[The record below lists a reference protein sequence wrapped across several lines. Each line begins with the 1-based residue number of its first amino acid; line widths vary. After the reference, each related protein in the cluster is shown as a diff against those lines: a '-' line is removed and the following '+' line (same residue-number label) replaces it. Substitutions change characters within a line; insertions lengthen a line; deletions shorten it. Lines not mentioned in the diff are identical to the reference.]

1 MLLRFRQKNGGL
13 DGRQRGRS
21 EGFRGGK
28 QNFHLAKGRS
38 RCHLAQALHQFCGP
52 MIAQPMVKPY
62 AFLFLGLFYL
72 VAGDPALGQST
83 VQYGYL
89 QIEVKGAQRD
99 PFFRENKPD
108 SLYNPLDEVVVSAY
122 RSVENKKK
130 VIQEIAVI
138 SQGAIQH
145 SMGSSTVDVLA
156 NQQGISIQK
165 SQQGGGS
172 IILRG
177 MEANRVLLVVDGVR
191 MNNLIYRSGHLQNAI
206 TVDPLALERIE
217 VAFGPASN
225 AYGSDAMGG
234 LVQFFT
240 KTPLFSRQ
248 GRRFSGQVYGKYSS
262 ATQSWVK
269 HAELSTSSLRWATY
283 TSLTQS
289 DFGDLRGGRRVN
301 PFYGSL
307 YGQRPWYVTRGS
319 QGDSLVANPEP
330 WIQKGSSYT
339 QYDLVQKILF
349 RNRPDRRNTL
359 NIQASTSSDIARY
372 DRLTDLSASSGLKFG
387 DWYYGPQ
394 KRFMASYKWDALHL
408 LGFDGVSLA
417 IYHQNVEESRM
428 NRKFGNPILQSRIE
442 KVMVNGFNSDAMK
455 RWGNNTLRAGVDGWF
470 QSVRSTAFGQDIFNG
485 GAHTAL
491 DSRYPG
497 GRNEMYSLAAFA
509 THLMEITP
517 ELTLTEGF
525 RVGNSVLFS
534 EFTDKTFFP
543 FPYDFI
549 YQRMPVASG
558 SIGAIYTPTE
568 SNKFSFTLSTA
579 YRVPNID
586 DIAKVFETAHG
597 MLIIPNPMLR
607 PEQAFTAE
615 IGNIRLLRDGHS
627 LEWNVYTTSITDAL
641 MIQPFRLDGQD
652 SILYDG
658 MMARVYAQQNV
669 QRASVMGYSVR
680 STVVLAGYWKWSAML
695 QGTQGRVGFP
705 QQGNLDHIPPFSGRM
720 NLYWQHQG
728 WFLDFYALG
737 NSWKR
742 IERYQLNGE
751 DNEQY
756 ATPEGMPA
764 WITWNASCSYKT
776 GQGMY
781 WQVGVQ
787 NILDTQY
794 RTFASGIN
802 APGRNI
808 QIAVRY
814 SF

>member
-1 MLLRFRQKNGGL
+1 
-13 DGRQRGRS
+13 
-21 EGFRGGK
+21 
-28 QNFHLAKGRS
+28 
-38 RCHLAQALHQFCGP
+38 
-52 MIAQPMVKPY
+52 MVKSY
-62 AFLFLGLFYL
+62 ALLFFGLICFG
-72 VAGDPALGQST
+72 ATQAALGQSS
-83 VQYGYL
+83 VKYGYL
-89 QIEVKGAQRD
+89 QIEIKGAKST
-99 PFFRENKPD
+99 PFQSVCKTD
-108 SLYNPLDEVVVSAY
+108 SFYNPLEEVVVSAY

-191 MNNLIYRSGHLQNAI
+191 MNHLIFRSGHLQNAI

-234 LVQFFT
+234 LVHFFT
-240 KTPLFSRQ
+240 KTPLFTDQ
-248 GRRFSGQVYGKYSS
+248 GQRVSGQVYGKYSS

-269 HAELSTSSLRWATY
+269 HAEMSTSSMRWATF
-283 TSLTQS
+283 TSLTES
-289 DFGDLRGGRRVN
+289 NYGDLRSGQRVN

-307 YGQRPWYVTRGS
+307 YGQRLWYTATG
-319 QGDSLVANPEP
+319 QLGDSLAVNQDP
-330 WIQKGSSYT
+330 WIQKGSGYT
-339 QYDLVQKILF
+339 QHDLVQKILF
-349 RNRPDRRNTL
+349 RSRPDRRNSL
-359 NIQASTSSDIARY
+359 NIQASTSSNIPRY
-372 DRLTDLSASSGLKFG
+372 DRLTDSNASTGLKYG

-394 KRFMASYKWDALHL
+394 KRLMASYKWDALHL
-408 LGFDGVSLA
+408 LGFDGISLTL
-417 IYHQNVEESRM
+417 YHQNVEESRM
-428 NRKFGNPILQSRIE
+428 SRKFGNPMLQSRIE
-442 KVMVNGFNSDAMK
+442 KVWVNGFNSDAMK
-455 RWGNNTLRAGVDGWF
+455 RWGSNTLRAGVDGWF
-470 QSVRSTAFGQDIFNG
+470 QSVRSTAFGRDVFNG
-485 GAHTAL
+485 GGAFPI

-525 RVGNSVLFS
+525 RVGNSVLYS

-558 SIGAIYTPTE
+558 SIGAIYTPREYT
-568 SNKFSFTLSTA
+568 KYSFTLSTA
-579 YRVPNID
+579 FRVPNID
-586 DIAKVFETAHG
+586 DISKVFETADC
-597 MLIIPNPMLR
+597 MLIVPNPELR

-615 IGNIRLLRDGHS
+615 IGTIRLFKGGHS
-627 LEWNVYTTSITDAL
+627 LEWNVYSTSITDAL
-641 MIQPFRLDGQD
+641 MVQPFRLNGQD

-658 MMARVYAQQNV
+658 MLAGVYAQQNV
-669 QRASVMGYSVR
+669 QRATVFGYSLR
-680 STVVLAGYWKWSAML
+680 TTVVLPGPWKWSTL
-695 QGTQGRVGFP
+695 LHGTKGVVGFP
-705 QQGNLDHIPPFSGRM
+705 HQGNMDHIPPFSGKM
-720 NLYWQHQG
+720 NLYWQHKG
-728 WFLDFYALG
+728 WLVDFYTLG
-737 NSWKR
+737 NGWKH
-742 IERYQLNGE
+742 IAQYQLNGE

-776 GQGMY
+776 GRGMY
-781 WQVGVQ
+781 WQLSVQ

-802 APGRNI
+802 AAGRNI
-808 QIAVRY
+808 QAAVRY

>member
-1 MLLRFRQKNGGL
+1 MGPVFG
-13 DGRQRGRS
+13 
-21 EGFRGGK
+21 
-28 QNFHLAKGRS
+28 
-38 RCHLAQALHQFCGP
+38 QA
-52 MIAQPMVKPY
+52 A
-62 AFLFLGLFYL
+62 
-72 VAGDPALGQST
+72 

-89 QIEVKGAQRD
+89 QIEVKGAHST
-99 PFFRENKPD
+99 PFRGETKPD

-122 RSVENKKK
+122 RSIENKKK

-234 LVQFFT
+234 LVHFFT
-240 KTPLFSRQ
+240 KTPLFSSQ
-248 GRRFSGQVYGKYSS
+248 GRRVSGQVYGKYSS

-269 HAELSTSSLRWATY
+269 HAEISTSTLRWATY
-283 TSLTQS
+283 TSFTQS

-301 PFYGSL
+301 PFYGRL
-307 YGQRPWYVTRGS
+307 YGQRPWYVVRGS
-319 QGDSLVANPEP
+319 QGDSLVANNQP
-330 WIQKGSSYT
+330 WVQMGSGYR
-339 QYDLVQKILF
+339 QYDLVQKVLF
-349 RNRPDRRNTL
+349 RSRPDRRNTL
-359 NIQASTSSDIARY
+359 NIQASTSSNVPRY
-372 DRLTDLSASSGLKFG
+372 DRLTDPSALTGLQYG

-394 KRFMASYKWDALHL
+394 KRLMALYKWEALHL
-408 LGFDGVSLA
+408 MGFDGVGLA

-428 NRKFGNPILQSRIE
+428 NRKFGNPVLQSRIE
-442 KVMVNGFNSDAMK
+442 RVIVNGFNSDAMK
-455 RWGNNTLRAGVDGWF
+455 RWGSNTLRAGVDGWF

-485 GAHTAL
+485 GVRTPL

-525 RVGNSVLFS
+525 RVGNSVLYS
-534 EFTDKTFFP
+534 EFLDKTFFP

-586 DIAKVFETAHG
+586 DISKVFETAQG
-597 MLIIPNPMLR
+597 MLIVPNPDLR

-615 IGNIRLLRDGHS
+615 IGNIRLIKGGHS
-627 LEWNVYTTSITDAL
+627 LEWNIYTTSITDAL
-641 MIQPFRLDGQD
+641 MVQPFRLNGQD

-658 MMARVYAQQNV
+658 MVASIYAQQNV
-669 QRASVMGYSVR
+669 QRATVYGYSVR
-680 STVVLAGYWKWSAML
+680 STVVLAGDWKWSAL
-695 QGTQGRVGFP
+695 VQGTQGRVGFP
-705 QQGNLDHIPPFSGRM
+705 HQGNLDHIPPFSGRT
-720 NLYWQHQG
+720 NLFWQHKG
-728 WFLDFYALG
+728 WYVDFYALG

-742 IERYQLNGE
+742 IETYQPNGE

-764 WITWNASCSYKT
+764 WITWNASFSYKT
-776 GQGMY
+776 GRGMY
-781 WQVGVQ
+781 WQIGVQ

-808 QIAVRY
+808 QAAVRY

>member
-1 MLLRFRQKNGGL
+1 MVKTYTVLFLLVICMLPETSSAQESVKFGYLQVEIKGTKPTPF
-13 DGRQRGRS
+13 RS
-21 EGFRGGK
+21 EG
-28 QNFHLAKGRS
+28 
-38 RCHLAQALHQFCGP
+38 
-52 MIAQPMVKPY
+52 
-62 AFLFLGLFYL
+62 
-72 VAGDPALGQST
+72 
-83 VQYGYL
+83 
-89 QIEVKGAQRD
+89 
-99 PFFRENKPD
+99 KPD
-108 SLYNPLDEVVVSAY
+108 SLYNPLNEVVVSAY
-122 RSVENKKK
+122 RSVENKRK

-138 SQGAIQH
+138 GQGAIQQ
-145 SMGSSTVDVLA
+145 SMASSTVDVLSA
-156 NQQGISIQK
+156 QQGISVQK

-206 TVDPLALERIE
+206 TVDPLSLERIE

-225 AYGSDAMGG
+225 AFGSDAMGG
-234 LVQFFT
+234 LVHFFT
-240 KTPLFSRQ
+240 KTPLFSST
-248 GRRFSGQVYGKYSS
+248 GLKLSGQVYGKYSS

-269 HAELSTSSLRWATY
+269 HAEVSSSNLRWATY

-289 DFGDLRGGRRVN
+289 DFGDLRGGKRVN

-307 YGQRPWYVTRGS
+307 YGQRPSYVVFGS
-319 QGDSLVANPEP
+319 QGDSLVSNPEP
-330 WIQKGSSYT
+330 WVQRGSGYT

-359 NIQASTSSDIARY
+359 NIQASTSSNIGRY
-372 DRLTDLSASSGLKFG
+372 DRLTDPSTLTGLKFSE
-387 DWYYGPQ
+387 WHYGPQ
-394 KRFMASYKWDALHL
+394 KRLMASYKWDALHL
-408 LGFDGVSLA
+408 LGFDGVSLTL
-417 IYHQNVEESRM
+417 YHQNVEESRM

-442 KVMVNGFNSDAMK
+442 NVMVNGFNSDAMK
-455 RWGNNTLRAGVDGWF
+455 RWGSNTLRSGVDGWF
-470 QSVRSTAFGQDIFNG
+470 QSVRSRAFGQDVING
-485 GAHTAL
+485 GGRTPL

-525 RVGNSVLFS
+525 RIGNSVLYS
-534 EFTDKTFFP
+534 EFSDKTFFP

-558 SIGAIYTPTE
+558 SIGAIYTPTDK
-568 SNKFSFTLSTA
+568 NKYSFTLSTA

-586 DIAKVFETAHG
+586 DVSKVFETAPG
-597 MLIIPNPMLR
+597 MLIIPNPGLR

-615 IGNIRLLRDGHS
+615 IGNIRIFQGGHS
-627 LEWNVYTTSITDAL
+627 LEWNIYTTSITDAL
-641 MIQPFRLDGQD
+641 MVQPFRLNGQD
-652 SILYDG
+652 SIVYDG
-658 MMARVYAQQNV
+658 MLAGVYAQQNV
-669 QRASVMGYSVR
+669 QRASIVGYSVR
-680 STVVLAGYWKWSAML
+680 STVVLAGPWKLSTFL
-695 QGTQGRVGFP
+695 QGTQGKVGFP
-705 QQGNLDHIPPFSGRM
+705 HQGNLDHIPPFSGRM
-720 NLYWQHQG
+720 NLFWQHKG
-728 WFLDFYALG
+728 WYLDFYALG

-742 IERYQLNGE
+742 IEHYQLNGE

-764 WITWNASCSYKT
+764 WITWNASCSFKT
-776 GQGMY
+776 GQGMF

-802 APGRNI
+802 APGRNF
-808 QIAVRY
+808 QAAVRY